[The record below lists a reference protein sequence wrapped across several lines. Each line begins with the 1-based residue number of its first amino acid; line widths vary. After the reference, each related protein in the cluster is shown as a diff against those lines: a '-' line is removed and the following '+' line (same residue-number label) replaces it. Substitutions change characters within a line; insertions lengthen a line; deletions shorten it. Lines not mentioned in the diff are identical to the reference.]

1 MLQCCDDDLQFE
13 WKEYLICIEHE
24 ALPNNLGSES
34 TVPVQPGV
42 QEITSHRNVKI
53 VKTGDPL
60 LRPKTLE
67 VKTGDPLLKPKT
79 LEVKTGDPLL
89 KPKNLDVKTGDPLLK
104 PKNLDVKTFSGCI
117 DLILSALSNPCS
129 VGGREER
136 MSTSGE
142 GLGKKRVAMSEMDD
156 CMLVLESGDDSFAL
170 SKKIKQ
176 TLPIPS
182 PTPNSI
188 NNNNNNNNN
197 LLNETKTNRP
207 IPQTFMP
214 NESRFVLPS
223 FQSIQQHDYSFYS
236 LNPFPPPSSLSEYQ
250 QQLTM
255 IAEAVIRNSL
265 FTISSK

>member
-1 MLQCCDDDLQFE
+1 MLQCCGDDLQFE

-24 ALPNNLGSES
+24 ALPNSLGSES

-42 QEITSHRNVKI
+42 QEITSHRNVKT

-67 VKTGDPLLKPKT
+67 VKTGDPLLR
-79 LEVKTGDPLL
+79 
-89 KPKNLDVKTGDPLLK
+89 PKNLDVKTGDPLLK

-170 SKKIKQ
+170 SKKVKQ
-176 TLPIPS
+176 TLPISSPS
-182 PTPNSI
+182 PNSI
-188 NNNNNNNNN
+188 NNISNP
-197 LLNETKTNRP
+197 LNETKTNRP
-207 IPQTFMP
+207 IPQTSMP

>member
-1 MLQCCDDDLQFE
+1 MLQCCGDDLQFE

-24 ALPNNLGSES
+24 ALPNSLGSES

-42 QEITSHRNVKI
+42 QEITSHRNVKT

-67 VKTGDPLLKPKT
+67 VKTGDPLLR
-79 LEVKTGDPLL
+79 
-89 KPKNLDVKTGDPLLK
+89 PKNLDVKTGDPLLK

-170 SKKIKQ
+170 SKKVKQ

-188 NNNNNNNNN
+188 NNSNNNN
-197 LLNETKTNRP
+197 LLNETKTNRL

-214 NESRFVLPS
+214 NESHFVLPS

>member
-34 TVPVQPGV
+34 TVPVQPSV
-42 QEITSHRNVKI
+42 QEVTSHRNVKT

-60 LRPKTLE
+60 LR
-67 VKTGDPLLKPKT
+67 
-79 LEVKTGDPLL
+79 
-89 KPKNLDVKTGDPLLK
+89 PKNLDVKTGDPLLK

-129 VGGREER
+129 VGGMEER

-170 SKKIKQ
+170 SKKVKQ

-182 PTPNSI
+182 PNSI
-188 NNNNNNNNN
+188 NNISNP
-197 LLNETKTNRP
+197 LNETKTNRP
-207 IPQTFMP
+207 IPQTSMP

>member
-42 QEITSHRNVKI
+42 QEVTSHRNVKTVKTGDPLLRPKNLEVKTGDPLLRPKNLE

-60 LRPKTLE
+60 LRPKT
-67 VKTGDPLLKPKT
+67 
-79 LEVKTGDPLL
+79 
-89 KPKNLDVKTGDPLLK
+89 LDVKTGDPLLK

-136 MSTSGE
+136 MGTSGE

-156 CMLVLESGDDSFAL
+156 CRLVLGSGDDSFAL
-170 SKKIKQ
+170 SKKVKQ

-188 NNNNNNNNN
+188 NNISNP
-197 LLNETKTNRP
+197 LNETKTNRP
-207 IPQTFMP
+207 IPQTSMP
-214 NESRFVLPS
+214 NESRFALPS

>member
-42 QEITSHRNVKI
+42 QEVTSHRNVKTVKTGDPLLRPKNLE

-60 LRPKTLE
+60 LRPKT
-67 VKTGDPLLKPKT
+67 
-79 LEVKTGDPLL
+79 
-89 KPKNLDVKTGDPLLK
+89 LDVKTGDPLLK

-136 MSTSGE
+136 MGTSGE

-156 CMLVLESGDDSFAL
+156 CRLVLGSGDDSFAL
-170 SKKIKQ
+170 SKKVKQ

-188 NNNNNNNNN
+188 SNINNNNP
-197 LLNETKTNRP
+197 LNETKTNRP
-207 IPQTFMP
+207 IPQTSMP
-214 NESRFVLPS
+214 NESRFALPS

>member
-34 TVPVQPGV
+34 TVPVQPSV
-42 QEITSHRNVKI
+42 QEVTSHRNVKT

-60 LRPKTLE
+60 LRPKT
-67 VKTGDPLLKPKT
+67 
-79 LEVKTGDPLL
+79 
-89 KPKNLDVKTGDPLLK
+89 LDVKTGDPLLK

-136 MSTSGE
+136 MGTSGE

-156 CMLVLESGDDSFAL
+156 CRLVLGSGDDSFAL
-170 SKKIKQ
+170 SKKVKQ

-182 PTPNSI
+182 PNSI
-188 NNNNNNNNN
+188 NNISNP
-197 LLNETKTNRP
+197 LNETKTNRP
-207 IPQTFMP
+207 IPQTSMP
-214 NESRFVLPS
+214 NESRFALPS

>member
-1 MLQCCDDDLQFE
+1 MLQCCGDDLQFE

-60 LRPKTLE
+60 LR
-67 VKTGDPLLKPKT
+67 
-79 LEVKTGDPLL
+79 
-89 KPKNLDVKTGDPLLK
+89 

-170 SKKIKQ
+170 SKKVKQ

-182 PTPNSI
+182 PAPNSI
-188 NNNNNNNNN
+188 NNNNNP
-197 LLNETKTNRP
+197 LNETKTNRP
-207 IPQTFMP
+207 IPQTSMP
-214 NESRFVLPS
+214 NESRFALPS

>member
-34 TVPVQPGV
+34 TVPVQPSV
-42 QEITSHRNVKI
+42 QEVTSHRNVKT

-60 LRPKTLE
+60 LR
-67 VKTGDPLLKPKT
+67 
-79 LEVKTGDPLL
+79 
-89 KPKNLDVKTGDPLLK
+89 PKNLDVKTGDPLLK

-136 MSTSGE
+136 MGTSGE

-156 CMLVLESGDDSFAL
+156 CRLVLGSGDDSFAL
-170 SKKIKQ
+170 SKKVKQ

-182 PTPNSI
+182 PNSI
-188 NNNNNNNNN
+188 NNISNP
-197 LLNETKTNRP
+197 LNETKTNRP
-207 IPQTFMP
+207 IPQTSMP
-214 NESRFVLPS
+214 NESRFALPS

>member
-34 TVPVQPGV
+34 TVPVQSRVPEV
-42 QEITSHRNVKI
+42 TSNRKA
-53 VKTGDPL
+53 KTGDPL
-60 LRPKTLE
+60 LRPKARE
-67 VKTGDPLLKPKT
+67 
-79 LEVKTGDPLL
+79 
-89 KPKNLDVKTGDPLLK
+89 VKTGDPLLK

-156 CMLVLESGDDSFAL
+156 CTLILGSGDDSFAL

-188 NNNNNNNNN
+188 NNNSNNNN

>member
-34 TVPVQPGV
+34 TVPVQPSV
-42 QEITSHRNVKI
+42 QEVTSHRNVKTVKTGDPLLRPKAFE

-67 VKTGDPLLKPKT
+67 
-79 LEVKTGDPLL
+79 
-89 KPKNLDVKTGDPLLK
+89 VKTGDPLLK

-136 MSTSGE
+136 MGTSGE
-142 GLGKKRVAMSEMDD
+142 GLGKKRVAKSEMDD
-156 CMLVLESGDDSFAL
+156 CRLVLGSGDDSFAL
-170 SKKIKQ
+170 SKKVKQ

-188 NNNNNNNNN
+188 SNINNNNNP
-197 LLNETKTNRP
+197 LNETKTNRP
-207 IPQTFMP
+207 IPQTSMP
-214 NESRFVLPS
+214 NESRFALPS